1 MPFRPRQTRFRG
13 ARDSLLRSL
22 HRKTSYRQLS
32 VCAIVSAKMGMVLL
46 VVTSVADEN
55 VASRIASWG
64 TGPAPDP
71 RLDYA
76 HAHLKGR
83 RGRSPARPNA
93 PIGARSFAVGRK
105 ICRVERFTLLEHGF
119 VGHALHRVPCAGL
132 VALVMSA
139 CSLAVCREVGNY
151 AQRRVGRF
159 AFFEQTFVR
168 HALTPRCSRTDSKAS
183 YTQLN
188 RICKFPPHWV

>member
-1 MPFRPRQTRFRG
+1 M
-13 ARDSLLRSL
+13 
-22 HRKTSYRQLS
+22 
-32 VCAIVSAKMGMVLL
+32 
-46 VVTSVADEN
+46 VTSVADEN

-132 VALVMSA
+132 VDLVMSA